1 MVLLVI
7 ILEEVQE
14 DQEAVVLEVQAH
26 TLMVTQKLIVS
37 LAQQIQE
44 AVAEAL
50 AVQVVQVVQL
60 LSLIHI

>member
-26 TLMVTQKLIVS
+26 TLMVIQKLIVS

-44 AVAEAL
+44 AVAEVL
-50 AVQVVQVVQL
+50 AVQVVQVV
-60 LSLIHI
+60 